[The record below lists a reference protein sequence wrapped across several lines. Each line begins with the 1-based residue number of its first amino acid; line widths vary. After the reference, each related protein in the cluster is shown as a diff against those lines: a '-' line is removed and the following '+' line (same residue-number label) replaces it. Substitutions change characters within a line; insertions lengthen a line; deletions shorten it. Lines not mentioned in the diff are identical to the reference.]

1 MSTKSRPLAGER
13 WNGGT
18 DKNPNYE
25 SEGSQER
32 RGGGEWEEEEFNS

>member
-1 MSTKSRPLAGER
+1 MSTKSRPLAG
-13 WNGGT
+13 NGGT